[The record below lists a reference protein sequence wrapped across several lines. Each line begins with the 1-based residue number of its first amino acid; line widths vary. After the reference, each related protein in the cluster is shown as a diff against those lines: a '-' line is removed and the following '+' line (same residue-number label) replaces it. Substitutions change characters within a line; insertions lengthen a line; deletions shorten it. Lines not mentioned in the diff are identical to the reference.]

1 MRRTSSTDQAAR
13 RAAGA
18 DSGFTLI
25 ELVVTMVLVGILGAV
40 VAMFGSPIRAGIDG
54 QRRAELADAADTAYR
69 RMARDIRRAVPNSI
83 HVIDANTIEFIP
95 SKDGGRYTYDGA
107 GDTGDSISFDDALDV
122 TFAAIGS
129 MYPTTT
135 ISSGD
140 FIVIGNW
147 TADPASLDLPNAYCL
162 VGGVCNRAE
171 VSSFS
176 SPTVTLN
183 SPNPFASAGP
193 TISTP
198 GQRFQL
204 VDKDEKAVTFHCDS
218 TTKRLTR
225 YWNYGWSSAYTTG
238 SSAVLADNVE
248 SCNFDYTAF
257 PNPSLMWGLL
267 RLEFNM
273 RHADLAG
280 DTLVQLVYQLHVNN
294 TP

>member
-1 MRRTSSTDQAAR
+1 MRRTSSTDLAAR

-69 RMARDIRRAVPNSI
+69 RMARDVRRGVPNSI
-83 HVIDANTIEFIP
+83 HVIDVNTIELIP
-95 SKDGGRYTYDGA
+95 AKDGGRYAYSGA
-107 GDTGDSISFDDALDV
+107 GDAGDTLDFENAGDLTFDV
-122 TFAAIGS
+122 IGPLYS
-129 MYPTTT
+129 T
-135 ISSGD
+135 INAGD
-140 FIVIGNW
+140 FVVIGNW
-147 TADPASLDLPNAYCL
+147 GFGRVPDAYCPSAA
-162 VGGVCNRAE
+162 VCNRAA
-171 VSSFS
+171 VA
-176 SPTVTLN
+176 TGGANVTLV
-183 SPNPFASAGP
+183 SNPFATPGGPGP
-193 TISTP
+193 TISPP
-198 GQRFQL
+198 GQRFQV
-204 VDKDEKAVTFHCDS
+204 VDGAEGAVTFHCDS
-218 TTKRLTR
+218 TTRQLTR
-225 YWNYGWSSAYTTG
+225 HWNYGWASLYTTG

-257 PNPSLMWGLL
+257 PNPSQMWGLL
-267 RLEFNM
+267 RMEFNM